1 MIAAP
6 VRLLDYFL
14 LDVNP
19 DLGRYFI
26 CLRRNVWQI
35 SFVRIHES

>member
-1 MIAAP
+1 MIAAS

-26 CLRRNVWQI
+26 CLRGDVWQI
-35 SFVRIHES
+35 SFVCMPEL